1 LGRTVNQ
8 YLGADNDDNTT
19 KNTTG
24 SAKYTNAPVK
34 ARQNAND
41 AQLRANEMA
50 DAMAW
55 LSSPAAAAA
64 AAAKET
70 TSTATSDN
78 WWEKEDDAGID
89 DVSIFS
95 NASQFKTGDEVPD
108 LMTMLKEKQEENKK
122 ERERQEEMENDKKT
136 QR

>member
-1 LGRTVNQ
+1 MSDIPRQREDSVATTATNDEPESIFSTLGRTVNQ

-78 WWEKEDDAGID
+78 WWDKEDDA
-89 DVSIFS
+89 
-95 NASQFKTGDEVPD
+95 
-108 LMTMLKEKQEENKK
+108 
-122 ERERQEEMENDKKT
+122 
-136 QR
+136 